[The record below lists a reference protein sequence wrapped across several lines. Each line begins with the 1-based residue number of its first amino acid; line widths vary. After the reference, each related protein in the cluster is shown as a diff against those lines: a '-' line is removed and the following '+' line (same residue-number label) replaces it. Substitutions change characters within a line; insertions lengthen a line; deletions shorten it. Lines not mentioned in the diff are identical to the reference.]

1 MQPDGSVHLY
11 HPAADARVLIEK
23 CWAERHRLARRM
35 PFFPSFQYVSHVGE
49 TYLMIYGPRDD
60 GELEVL
66 ATILRNSIRFM
77 TGVEEEGVE
86 PIGWK

>member
-1 MQPDGSVHLY
+1 
-11 HPAADARVLIEK
+11 
-23 CWAERHRLARRM
+23 
-35 PFFPSFQYVSHVGE
+35 
-49 TYLMIYGPRDD
+49 MIYGPRDD

-77 TGVEEEGVE
+77 TGVEEEDVE